1 MTTLAHPPRT
11 AAPLTDTWTMLR
23 RNLLQARRYPSMTI
37 SVTVMPI
44 VLLAIFNYVFGGALE
59 GGLGTGPD
67 GNSVEYIDYLA
78 PGMLLL
84 LPAYLTASVAIS
96 VCTDVT
102 KGIVNRFRTMA
113 ISQSSLLTGHVLG
126 VQVQALLA
134 LAAMLGVSL
143 LMGFRPS
150 ATPLEW
156 VAAIGFL
163 MLIVFALTWLSVAFG
178 LIAPN
183 PESASNLPFPILM
196 LPFLGSGLVPT
207 ETMPTV
213 MRWFAE
219 YQPFTPFTETV
230 RGLLMGTPIGNNALI
245 SLGWCLVIGLGG
257 FVWSTTVFRRQ
268 GR

>member
-1 MTTLAHPPRT
+1 MTTLTTHPARPAT
-11 AAPLTDTWTMLR
+11 ALADSWTMLR

-44 VLLAIFNYVFGGALE
+44 VLMAIFNYVFGGALE
-59 GGLGTGPD
+59 PGLGGAGGTT
-67 GNSVEYIDYLA
+67 YIDYLV

-113 ISQSSLLTGHVLG
+113 IARSALLTGHVLG
-126 VQVQALLA
+126 VQVQAFLA

-156 VAAIGFL
+156 IATIGFL
-163 MLIVFALTWLSVAFG
+163 LLVVFSLTWLSVAFG

-207 ETMPTV
+207 DTMPTV

-230 RGLLMGTPIGNNALI
+230 RGLLMGSEIGNNALI

-257 FVWSTTVFRRQ
+257 FLWSTTMFRRQ

>member
-1 MTTLAHPPRT
+1 MTTLTAHPPRR
-11 AAPLTDTWTMLR
+11 ARALADSWTMLR

-44 VLLAIFNYVFGGALE
+44 VLMAIFNYVFGGALE
-59 GGLGTGPD
+59 PGLGGD
-67 GNSVEYIDYLA
+67 GGTAYIDYLV

-113 ISQSSLLTGHVLG
+113 ISRSALLTGHALG
-126 VQVQALLA
+126 VQVQAFLA
-134 LAAMLGVSL
+134 LVAMLGVSL

-156 VAAIGFL
+156 IATIGFL
-163 MLIVFALTWLSVAFG
+163 LLVVFSLTWLSVAFG

-207 ETMPTV
+207 DTMPTV

-230 RGLLMGTPIGNNALI
+230 RGLLMGSAIGNNALI

-257 FVWSTTVFRRQ
+257 FFWSTTVFRRQ